1 MDNVNKKILVVGSS
15 AAAYALV
22 KKISSYSGVE
32 KVFVASG
39 APIFSDI
46 AECVDIREDNPAEL
60 LEFVLENSI
69 DFSVCCSELAIKSD
83 IATVFASG
91 GQLIF
96 APSKQSALSSLSRAA
111 AKKFL
116 YKQRIPTPKFGI
128 FDKQQ
133 LAFDYLKNA
142 SFPLII
148 KCDENQFFSDKF
160 ACLNVSDAKTYIE
173 ELFLRGEKKVI
184 LEDYIYGHDFTFYV
198 ITDGYKVLPIVS
210 SADYKF
216 ASDGDGG
223 LFTSGVGAFAPD
235 YKISAELENVLLN
248 DVAVRVVN
256 SLEKNGAPY
265 VGILGFDV
273 VLSDEG
279 GYFVTGY
286 KPFFANHDADLIL
299 SLIDENIFQLFMDC
313 AVGSFAD
320 DYEFI
325 RLNGKSGVSAVIS
338 SYSSDEKVVEGLDAV
353 LDDGADVSFIN
364 VRKNEYFEYIAQKGN
379 AFVITRTAS
388 TLSTARNLLYE
399 DIDAVSFSGKKY
411 RKDICQP
418 VK

>member
-133 LAFDYLKNA
+133 VAEDWLKTANFPVLIRCSEANSHGDRLVCPTMSLAREFLDNLFSKG
-142 SFPLII
+142 
-148 KCDENQFFSDKF
+148 ENEI
-160 ACLNVSDAKTYIE
+160 LIE
-173 ELFLRGEKKVI
+173 E
-184 LEDYIYGHDFTFYV
+184 YTYGHNFTAYY
-198 ITDGYKVLPIVS
+198 ITDGYSAIPICAVGN
-210 SADYKF
+210 YKF
-216 ASDGDGG
+216 TSDGDGG
-223 LFTSGVGAFAPD
+223 FLTNGVGAFAPD
-235 YKISAELENVLLN
+235 YKVSEVVFSRLENIIKNTLC
-248 DVAVRVVN
+248 
-256 SLEKNGAPY
+256 SLDKRNTPY
-265 VGILGFDV
+265 LGILGIDCTLTDEDKFVVNEFRSFLQDFDATV
-273 VLSDEG
+273 VLRLVEDDLIKIFYACIEGLFADEYNIIKTNDYASVSAIVWARQYNKVIKGLDIIDDINDVDFIDVKQTSNG
-279 GYFVTGY
+279 GYLTEKGDCFV
-286 KPFFANHDADLIL
+286 L
-299 SLIDENIFQLFMDC
+299 
-313 AVGSFAD
+313 
-320 DYEFI
+320 
-325 RLNGKSGVSAVIS
+325 
-338 SYSSDEKVVEGLDAV
+338 
-353 LDDGADVSFIN
+353 
-364 VRKNEYFEYIAQKGN
+364 
-379 AFVITRTAS
+379 TRTAS
-388 TLSTARNLLYE
+388 TLSRAKDYLYE
-399 DIDAVSFSGKKY
+399 DLNQIKFDGIRY
-411 RKDICQP
+411 RSDIC
-418 VK
+418 K